1 MTLMAGILVGVFV
14 VWEDV
19 QPATTRLTTLMFL
32 AALGMTAVS
41 LWHTHFRD
49 REAGQNFLY
58 AHVIFDVALVTAI
71 IHVTTPLDTGDP
83 GFVPVYILVISEG
96 ALLLPL
102 PGGVLIGAL
111 ASISYFADI
120 VWGNPDSLTGTVPL
134 QIGLFTVVA
143 LLTGW
148 LGDRLQHAGVALGAV
163 RSELQRLRLDTGDIL
178 ESISTGVLTIDGDE
192 RLVYMNEA
200 AQDLLQLRRGKWEGL
215 PVLDAVEAVA
225 PGLGTVLRQTM
236 EERRPMARFKTM
248 ARREGG
254 DVTLG
259 ISTTVLDRGGEEGED
274 ESPSV
279 TAIFQDITDLER
291 LELLNR
297 RTERLEAV
305 AELSASLA
313 HEIKNPLASI
323 CSAVEQLAKPTLA
336 LDDQKLLREL
346 VVGESDRLSRLLSD
360 FLEFSALRLNT
371 KADVDLTQL
380 VRDSIALVRQ
390 HPAAEG
396 GIRIEADG
404 VDGGVYLRG
413 DADLLHRLVFNL
425 VLNAVQFA
433 GEDGRVVVEVEDCA
447 GAWRPRGTEVANPVR
462 VSVRDTGPGIAPD
475 AVARIFD
482 PFFTTRPG
490 GSGLG
495 LSVVHR
501 AVEAHGGALFVEK
514 AGEGGAHFV
523 IYLPGDPALADRHRT
538 VAT

>member
-178 ESISTGVLTIDGDE
+178 ESISTGVLTIDGGE

-200 AQDLLQLRRGKWEGL
+200 AQELLQLRRGKWEGF

-225 PGLGTVLRQTM
+225 PGLGMVLRRTM
-236 EERRPMARFKTM
+236 KERRPMERFKTV

-259 ISTTVLDRGGEEGED
+259 ISTTVLERGGEEGE
-274 ESPSV
+274 
-279 TAIFQDITDLER
+279 
-291 LELLNR
+291 
-297 RTERLEAV
+297 
-305 AELSASLA
+305 AE
-313 HEIKNPLASI
+313 
-323 CSAVEQLAKPTLA
+323 
-336 LDDQKLLREL
+336 
-346 VVGESDRLSRLLSD
+346 SRL
-360 FLEFSALRLNT
+360 
-371 KADVDLTQL
+371 
-380 VRDSIALVRQ
+380 
-390 HPAAEG
+390 
-396 GIRIEADG
+396 
-404 VDGGVYLRG
+404 
-413 DADLLHRLVFNL
+413 
-425 VLNAVQFA
+425 
-433 GEDGRVVVEVEDCA
+433 
-447 GAWRPRGTEVANPVR
+447 
-462 VSVRDTGPGIAPD
+462 
-475 AVARIFD
+475 
-482 PFFTTRPG
+482 
-490 GSGLG
+490 
-495 LSVVHR
+495 
-501 AVEAHGGALFVEK
+501 
-514 AGEGGAHFV
+514 
-523 IYLPGDPALADRHRT
+523 
-538 VAT
+538 